1 MTSTADKAAFLKK
14 VPLFKGLTTKQ
25 LSAIAERM
33 VERTYKAGDVV
44 IQQGKGGEGFFIV
57 SAGKLEAILEHRD
70 GETSVVNTFAPTDFF
85 GELALLSEG
94 TRTASIVA
102 IDDSTCQVLT
112 RWDFR
117 ALLANDAEM
126 AISILEEL
134 SSRFRQVLSTI

>member
-1 MTSTADKAAFLKK
+1 MTSTAEKTAFLKK

-25 LSAIAERM
+25 MSAIAERM

-70 GETSVVNTFAPTDFF
+70 GEKSVVNTFTATDFF

-94 TRTASIVA
+94 TRTATIVA
-102 IDDSTCQVLT
+102 IEDSTCQVLT

-117 ALLANDAEM
+117 AILVNDAEM

-134 SSRFRQVLSTI
+134 SARFRQVLSTI

>member
-1 MTSTADKAAFLKK
+1 MTSTAEKAAFLKK

-25 LSAIAERM
+25 LNAIAERM

-57 SAGKLEAILEHRD
+57 SAGKLEAILEHHD
-70 GETSVVNTFAPTDFF
+70 GEKSVVNIFSPTDFF

-94 TRTASIVA
+94 TRTASIVT
-102 IDDSTCQVLT
+102 IEDSTCQVLT

-117 ALLANDAEM
+117 AILANDAEM

-134 SSRFRQVLSTI
+134 SSRFRQLLSTI